1 MMDDLSVKIK
11 NIEIDNFKNTT
22 HGALSLD
29 NKKSD
34 SHNSVLALFGQNGSG
49 KTSVIEGLEILK
61 SVLQGRPLEH
71 SVLNYI
77 NVDSEN
83 FYLKFNFSL
92 SNEKAVEVYEVS
104 YEFKV
109 KQNTDISEATLSLN
123 EEKLPEIYD
132 EILSL
137 TIRND
142 SLKKGRK
149 QATIRTNV
157 SSAKDVFLPRKK
169 YDELFGGNE
178 NIKQELIVTKLL
190 AKNQSRSFIFSNK
203 FASLIIDDKKNEIIP
218 AIIKRL
224 KLYAQTQ
231 LFVISTSNSS
241 LISLGALPLSFKSE
255 NASGT
260 VFLSLAAPNKI
271 PAQIFNIYSNV
282 INNMN
287 IVLNKIVPKLQVG
300 IVSRK
305 TEFDENNNEISLVE
319 LTSKKNEKEIPLK
332 YESEGIKK
340 IISVLNLLIKVY
352 NEPSITVAIDE
363 LDSGIFEYLL
373 GEILKII
380 SKAGEGQ
387 LIFTAHNL
395 RALETIDKSFIAF
408 TTTNKENRYTRLTN
422 IKTNNNLR
430 KYYYRAIQ
438 LGLTQE
444 SLYDETDNAEIEFA
458 FAKAGMKS

>member
-1 MMDDLSVKIK
+1 MMDNLSVKIK
-11 NIEIDNFKNTT
+11 NIEIDNFKNTI

-29 NKKSD
+29 NKKSE

-49 KTSVIEGLEILK
+49 KTSVIEGLEILQ
-61 SVLQGRPLEH
+61 SVLQGRPLNP

-83 FYLKFNFSL
+83 FHLKFNFSL
-92 SNEKAVEVYEVS
+92 SDCNAVEVYEVS

-137 TIRND
+137 TIRNE
-142 SLKKGRK
+142 SSKKGKK
-149 QATIRTNV
+149 QTLIRTNV
-157 SSAKDVFLPRKK
+157 SSAKDVFLPRTN
-169 YDELFGGNE
+169 YDKLFGGNE

-203 FASLIIDDKKNEIIP
+203 FASLIIDKNKNAIFP

-241 LISLGALPLSFKSE
+241 LISLGALPLPFKSK

-260 VFLSLAAPNKI
+260 VFLSLAEPNKI
-271 PAQIFNIYSNV
+271 PAQIFKIYSNV
-282 INNMN
+282 IDNMN

-305 TEFDENNNEISLVE
+305 TVFDENNNEIRLVE

-332 YESEGIKK
+332 YESEGIRK
-340 IISVLNLLIKVY
+340 IISVLYLLIKVY
-352 NEPSITVAIDE
+352 NEPSITVAIDD

-380 SKAGEGQ
+380 STAGVGQ
-387 LIFTAHNL
+387 LIFTAHNS

-430 KYYYRAIQ
+430 KYYYRAIE

-444 SLYDETDNAEIEFA
+444 SLYDETDNAQIEFT
-458 FAKAGMKS
+458 FAKAGK

>member
-1 MMDDLSVKIK
+1 M
-11 NIEIDNFKNTT
+11 
-22 HGALSLD
+22 
-29 NKKSD
+29 
-34 SHNSVLALFGQNGSG
+34 LALFGQNGSG

-319 LTSKKNEKEIPLK
+319 LTSKKMKKK
-332 YESEGIKK
+332 Y
-340 IISVLNLLIKVY
+340 L
-352 NEPSITVAIDE
+352 
-363 LDSGIFEYLL
+363 
-373 GEILKII
+373 
-380 SKAGEGQ
+380 
-387 LIFTAHNL
+387 
-395 RALETIDKSFIAF
+395 
-408 TTTNKENRYTRLTN
+408 
-422 IKTNNNLR
+422 
-430 KYYYRAIQ
+430 
-438 LGLTQE
+438 
-444 SLYDETDNAEIEFA
+444 
-458 FAKAGMKS
+458 

>member
-1 MMDDLSVKIK
+1 M
-11 NIEIDNFKNTT
+11 
-22 HGALSLD
+22 
-29 NKKSD
+29 
-34 SHNSVLALFGQNGSG
+34 
-49 KTSVIEGLEILK
+49 
-61 SVLQGRPLEH
+61 
-71 SVLNYI
+71 
-77 NVDSEN
+77 
-83 FYLKFNFSL
+83 
-92 SNEKAVEVYEVS
+92 
-104 YEFKV
+104 
-109 KQNTDISEATLSLN
+109 SLN